1 MKPKTLPPGYALE
14 AAQEAHVP
22 LLRGIETAATG
33 IFPPGFLPE
42 HILSDHAP
50 RDLLLEAIRADML
63 PVVLD
68 ADRRPVGYGLL
79 RFVDGLVLPAQL
91 DVHPA
96 HGRKGLG
103 TGAHR
108 ANRGP
113 RPPARRA
120 NPAPDHLHPCAL
132 DCAVLR
138 PAGPFRRARKPAA
151 QAIREIL
158 AEEHAMGLT
167 DRVAMRLPLTPIP

>member
-22 LLRGIETAATG
+22 LLQGIETAAAG

-42 HILSDHAP
+42 HILSDHMP

-79 RFVDGLVLPAQL
+79 RFIDGLALLAQL

-103 TGAHR
+103 TALVTR
-108 ANRGP
+108 VADI
-113 RPPARRA
+113 ARRCGA
-120 NPAPDHLHPCAL
+120 PALYLTTFAHVPWNA
-132 DCAVLR
+132 
-138 PAGPFRRARKPAA
+138 PFYARLGFSVVTEGEQPAA
-151 QAIREIL
+151 IRKIL

-167 DRVAMRLPLTPIP
+167 DRVAMRLPPSPTP